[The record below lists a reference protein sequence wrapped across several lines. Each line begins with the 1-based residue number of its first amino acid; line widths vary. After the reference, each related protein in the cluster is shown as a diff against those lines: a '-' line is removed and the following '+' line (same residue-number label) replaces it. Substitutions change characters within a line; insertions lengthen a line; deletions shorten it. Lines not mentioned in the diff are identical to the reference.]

1 MNGHSPVIPAD
12 SASPATSHRLSWQAV
27 WRAYQT
33 ASVAVFLKPAGGRG
47 GLSFGVR
54 QCTRLERTQD
64 LEAVTGAALER
75 AEGERVAFLM
85 AFQPDSCRGLWRG
98 LPPGLVLVPGQW
110 VPAPGEW
117 PQQSGPEMAA
127 WRPLR
132 SRLRP
137 EHADWADRVRRTTA
151 AISAGQI
158 DKVVLARRLDLT
170 YDHPIDVPGTV
181 AELVRGNQAA
191 TVWSWRVGGQD
202 FVGASPELL
211 VSYRQGR
218 LQTACLAGTLIDGA
232 VGDGGAWRDKERRE
246 QAVVESYVD
255 RAFRTLGLTPVH
267 SALSEVHQGSFRHL
281 TATVEAK
288 ADSASSFYALLTL
301 LHPTPALAGEPRS
314 EALQWIRR
322 QEPFGRGYYGGVVG
336 WAEATGEA
344 HAVVAI
350 RCALLSGP
358 KAHLF
363 AGGGLVRGSE
373 PDAEWQET
381 GAKLRVVQG
390 ALERGG
396 ADGWR

>member
-1 MNGHSPVIPAD
+1 VIPAHF
-12 SASPATSHRLSWQAV
+12 APLAIGHRLSWQAA

-33 ASVAVFLKPAGGRG
+33 ASVAVFLKPAGGQG

-54 QCTRLERTQD
+54 QCARLECAQD
-64 LEAVTGAALER
+64 LEAVAGAALER

-98 LPPGLVLVPGQW
+98 LPPGVVLVPEQW
-110 VPAPGEW
+110 VPAPGDW
-117 PQQSGPEMAA
+117 PQQPSPEVTAR
-127 WRPLR
+127 RPQH

-137 EHADWADRVRRTTA
+137 GHSDWTERVQRTTE
-151 AISAGQI
+151 AIAAGQI
-158 DKVVLARRLDLT
+158 DKAVLARRLDLT

-181 AELVRGNQAA
+181 AELVRASPAA

-232 VGDGGAWRDKERRE
+232 AGAGGAWQDKERRE

-267 SALSEVHQGSFRHL
+267 SGLSEVHQGSFRHL

-288 ADSASSFYALLTL
+288 VDSASSFYALLTL
-301 LHPTPALAGEPRS
+301 LHPTPALAGEPRT
-314 EALQWIRR
+314 EALAWIRR

-336 WAEATGEA
+336 WVEATGEA

-373 PDAEWQET
+373 PDAEWRET

-396 ADGWR
+396 RDGRR